1 MVLNSLSFCLCIKL
15 VLSSSSPKESLAE
28 EGILDCRPFL
38 LIALNIACL
47 FLLSCRV
54 FAEKSADDYM
64 AVPLFIACCFSVGAF
79 NVLSSS
85 LTSADL
91 IPRCLGIILFGLFL
105 IRTQCFLDP
114 DVCFSSQV
122 REVSSCYGF
131 RYVLWPLLS
140 FSCWDSCSVN
150 VGASDVVLGSPAPFI
165 YVHLLLV
172 LFSVPATTLSSVTGP
187 FLCVTWSPL
196 DSF

>member
-38 LIALNIACL
+38 LIALNTACP
-47 FLLSCRV
+47 FFLSCRV

-85 LTSADL
+85 LTSAD
-91 IPRCLGIILFGLFL
+91 
-105 IRTQCFLDP
+105 
-114 DVCFSSQV
+114 
-122 REVSSCYGF
+122 
-131 RYVLWPLLS
+131 
-140 FSCWDSCSVN
+140 
-150 VGASDVVLGSPAPFI
+150 
-165 YVHLLLV
+165 
-172 LFSVPATTLSSVTGP
+172 
-187 FLCVTWSPL
+187 
-196 DSF
+196 